1 MSLADVVL
9 HLASGTYTVTRQ
21 TGGSYVNGIW
31 TPGGSSTFSIVASI
45 QPTSGEDLVR
55 LPEGVRTREL
65 VTVFTPTELQ
75 VKNAP
80 AGTEAD
86 RIAYK
91 GASYEVQTVE
101 KWDEQGGFYRAVAA
115 KIEQ

>member
-1 MSLADVVL
+1 VSLADTVIR
-9 HLASGTYTVTRQ
+9 LASGTYTAARQ
-21 TGGSYVNGIW
+21 TGGMYANGIW
-31 TPGGSSTFSIVASI
+31 VPLSFSTFEIVASI
-45 QPTSGEDLVR
+45 QPASGEDLVR
-55 LPEGVRTREL
+55 VPEGVRTREL

-86 RIAYK
+86 RVAYK
-91 GASYEVQTVE
+91 GATYEVQTVE
-101 KWDEQGGFYRAVAA
+101 KWDESGSYYRAVAA